1 MDCSDIGVAGPF
13 AQGRGMLELSPA
25 AAAFFV
31 MAFPAHCLVGQMPP
45 ARFVGML
52 SVTRKGLEIN
62 STIVCITTVQ
72 CPHRLLKGGLSVLVL
87 CPVNHSDF
95 LLLQLAEFP
104 PFVIQ
109 F

>member
-1 MDCSDIGVAGPF
+1 LGKVGVAGPF

-31 MAFPAHCLVGQMPP
+31 MAFPAHCLVGQMPH

-62 STIVCITTVQ
+62 STLECINQPLYVSQ
-72 CPHRLLKGGLSVLVL
+72 RFNVRI
-87 CPVNHSDF
+87 DF
-95 LLLQLAEFP
+95 LRADYQY
-104 PFVIQ
+104 
-109 F
+109 